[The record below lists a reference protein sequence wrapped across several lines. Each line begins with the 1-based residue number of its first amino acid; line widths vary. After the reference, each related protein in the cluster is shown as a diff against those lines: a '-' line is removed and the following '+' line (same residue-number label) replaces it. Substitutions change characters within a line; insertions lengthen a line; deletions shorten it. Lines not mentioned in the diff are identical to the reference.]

1 MLEIQIMNRH
11 GEGEIATSMNIGSTH
26 DFSCFVSTTAYAS
39 LSGQEAAGDSRVT

>member
-11 GEGEIATSMNIGSTH
+11 GEGEIASSKNIGSTPH
-26 DFSCFVSTTAYAS
+26 DFCQLPLIPS

>member
-11 GEGEIATSMNIGSTH
+11 GEGEITSSRNIGSTH
-26 DFSCFVSTTAYAS
+26 DFLL